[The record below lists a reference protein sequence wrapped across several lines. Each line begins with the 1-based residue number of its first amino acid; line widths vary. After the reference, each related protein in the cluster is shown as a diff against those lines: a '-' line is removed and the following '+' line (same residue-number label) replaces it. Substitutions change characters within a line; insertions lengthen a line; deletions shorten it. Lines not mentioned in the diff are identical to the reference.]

1 MIDGYTGFLILDKN
15 GKPLVALHWEKYFNC
30 ICEKYNKVYRVQM
43 PNVTPHVCRHR
54 FCSRMAATRMNLKT
68 LQYIMGHSDISV
80 TLDTYTH
87 LGFDEVADEM
97 KRVAGNNLWGKR
109 KRFTSIFTSFKYYK
123 MLSYTSFCKE
133 KIYNIF
139 LIKPVLIGI
148 WEHLKENKKLWQK
161 SYLSA
166 TALQFYDDAYLRK
179 VGQHRAEYGGKH
191 WKYYV
196 FDY

>member
-1 MIDGYTGFLILDKN
+1 
-15 GKPLVALHWEKYFNC
+15 
-30 ICEKYNKVYRVQM
+30 
-43 PNVTPHVCRHR
+43 
-54 FCSRMAATRMNLKT
+54 MNPKT

-87 LGFDEVADEM
+87 LGFDEAADEM

-109 KRFTSIFTSFKYYK
+109 KRITSIFTSFKYYK

-148 WEHLKENKKLWQK
+148 WEHLKGNKKLWQK

-166 TALQFYDDAYLRK
+166 TAVFNGCCESLGFKGFFDDWRIIYTLFIPLEDRIGIIEK
-179 VGQHRAEYGGKH
+179 
-191 WKYYV
+191 
-196 FDY
+196 

>member
-1 MIDGYTGFLILDKN
+1 
-15 GKPLVALHWEKYFNC
+15 
-30 ICEKYNKVYRVQM
+30 
-43 PNVTPHVCRHR
+43 
-54 FCSRMAATRMNLKT
+54 
-68 LQYIMGHSDISV
+68 MGHSDISV

-87 LGFDEVADEM
+87 LGFDEAADEM

-148 WEHLKENKKLWQK
+148 WEHLKGNKKLWQK

-166 TALQFYDDAYLRK
+166 TAVFSENAENLEFIVCFGLWGSNLLRI
-179 VGQHRAEYGGKH
+179 Y
-191 WKYYV
+191 
-196 FDY
+196 